1 MERSLV
7 LIKPDAVQRG
17 LIGCILMRLEQRGLK
32 FVAMKMIQIDRKL
45 AEKHYDVHRD
55 KPFFE
60 GLISFIT
67 SSPVIAIVIEGN
79 NVVKMIRRMM
89 GDTNPL
95 NSAPG
100 TIRGDFAILT
110 GQDPT
115 HNLIHGSDSPENAVK
130 EIKLFFD
137 DDELC
142 SYRRDL
148 IGWF

>member
-17 LIGCILMRLEQRGLK
+17 LIGSILMRLEQRGLK

-45 AEKHYDVHRD
+45 AEKHYYVHRD
-55 KPFFE
+55 KPFFD

-79 NVVKMIRRMM
+79 NVVEMIRRMM

-130 EIKLFFD
+130 EIALFFEE
-137 DDELC
+137 DELC

-148 IGWF
+148 KGWF